1 MSKQTQQ
8 LFFQIQKLKY
18 LKNQQKKGDF
28 ENPKVQNHDFSTK
41 LVPDQ
46 CGFPN
51 SAVCWEP
58 KYGTNRGPPVYAKYH
73 DYKSKSLYVSVAYNQ
88 IWISKVRPKVNNLI
102 SIKCTHILVFLQL
115 EDILNPSSKQA
126 LEANI
131 LLSTDL

>member
-58 KYGTNRGPPVYAKYH
+58 KYGTNRGPPVVWSEMCVNTKHTAKIESTY
-73 DYKSKSLYVSVAYNQ
+73 L
-88 IWISKVRPKVNNLI
+88 RLR
-102 SIKCTHILVFLQL
+102 
-115 EDILNPSSKQA
+115 
-126 LEANI
+126 
-131 LLSTDL
+131 LLSALLNATI

>member
-58 KYGTNRGPPVYAKYH
+58 KYGTNRGPPVSILKLNEFYRDTLSNA
-73 DYKSKSLYVSVAYNQ
+73 VAHFFY
-88 IWISKVRPKVNNLI
+88 
-102 SIKCTHILVFLQL
+102 ILQV
-115 EDILNPSSKQA
+115 KK
-126 LEANI
+126 
-131 LLSTDL
+131 

>member
-58 KYGTNRGPPVYAKYH
+58 KYGTNRGPPVVWGK
-73 DYKSKSLYVSVAYNQ
+73 
-88 IWISKVRPKVNNLI
+88 
-102 SIKCTHILVFLQL
+102 LVMEFKR
-115 EDILNPSSKQA
+115 DKRIFFGK
-126 LEANI
+126 
-131 LLSTDL
+131 LSTLHNGVHC

>member
-58 KYGTNRGPPVYAKYH
+58 KYGTNRGPPVSVQEDQFQRAFVTVSNFYSLRNKCMQGATKNAK
-73 DYKSKSLYVSVAYNQ
+73 
-88 IWISKVRPKVNNLI
+88 
-102 SIKCTHILVFLQL
+102 
-115 EDILNPSSKQA
+115 
-126 LEANI
+126 
-131 LLSTDL
+131 